1 MAAPVPD
8 LARLRPCLWVA
19 CAAQLLLLGASL
31 RHHYVW
37 GESERFPWLLPLLNT
52 GEALAVLLAAGLG
65 AFAWWR
71 ALGKAEANAPPLRR
85 LVWLS
90 VPLLLCAV
98 VVPPFLTTDPIDYV
112 VRGRLIAVHGANP
125 YVTVATD
132 FPDDPFLQFGDKAWK
147 SFPLPYGPVLANVQ
161 AAAAFVAHQ
170 LPLPPRGELVVALGL
185 LKLLFAS
192 SLLFAATCLARVAAA
207 GGGAGAAA
215 RTFVAVAWNPLLL
228 VEGVANAHNEPLLVA
243 FVATTVLAV
252 HRLQWARA
260 AVALGLGVL
269 TKVTPVVLG
278 PLLLVRALRT
288 GGLRALL
295 LGGLVVLLLGGLFYL
310 QFFRADG
317 AFDVLRR
324 QGELSG
330 ASLAW
335 AGAQLTGGG
344 VGPFVWIGRGVVV
357 LVVALGMVRL
367 WRPATASSRAP
378 RASSAA
384 PTAGSPT
391 SPGPSASAE
400 PMVAPAAAALAALAC
415 GGAALFGVWYH
426 CWWIPLALL
435 GRGTFLARFAVAA
448 SCTSLLAYLPWT
460 FARRLDDP
468 AQWGNVAF
476 AVLLPLA
483 IAGWSTLR
491 GRTRGAALGVGQP

>member
-1 MAAPVPD
+1 MAAPAPD
-8 LARLRPCLWVA
+8 LARLRPCLFVA
-19 CAAQLLLLGASL
+19 CAAQLLLLLASL

-52 GEALAVLLAAGLG
+52 GEALAVLLAAGLA

-71 ALGKAEANAPPLRR
+71 AMGEAEANAPSLRR

-90 VPLLLCAV
+90 VPLLLLAV

-112 VRGRLIAVHGANP
+112 VRGRLLAVHGANP

-132 FPDDPFLQFGDKAWK
+132 FPGDPFLQFGDRAWK
-147 SFPLPYGPVLANVQ
+147 SFPLPYGPLLANVQ
-161 AAAAFVAHQ
+161 AAAAGLAHV
-170 LPLPPRGELVVALGL
+170 LPLPPRGELIVALGL
-185 LKLLFAS
+185 LKLLFAG

-207 GGGAGAAA
+207 SGGAAAAA

-243 FVATTVLAV
+243 FVAATVLAA

-260 AVALGLGVL
+260 AVALGLSVL

-324 QGELSG
+324 QGELQG

-335 AGAQLTGGG
+335 ACALLTGAG

-357 LVVALGMVRL
+357 LVVAFGMVRL
-367 WRPATASSRAP
+367 WRPATASSRASS
-378 RASSAA
+378 ASSAEPA
-384 PTAGSPT
+384 SALPSSPA
-391 SPGPSASAE
+391 SPGPSSPAE
-400 PMVAPAAAALAALAC
+400 PLVAPAAAALAALAC

-435 GRGTFLARFAVAA
+435 GRGTFLVRFAVAA

-460 FARRLDDP
+460 FARRLDAP
-468 AQWGNVAF
+468 AQWGNVVF
-476 AVLLPLA
+476 AVLLPLLLA
-483 IAGWSTLR
+483 SLARRPRPGLADPAS
-491 GRTRGAALGVGQP
+491 A